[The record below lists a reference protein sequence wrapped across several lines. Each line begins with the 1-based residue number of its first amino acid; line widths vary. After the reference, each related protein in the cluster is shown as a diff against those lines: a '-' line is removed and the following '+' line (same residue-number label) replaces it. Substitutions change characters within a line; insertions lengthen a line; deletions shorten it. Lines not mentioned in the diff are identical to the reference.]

1 MYCKK
6 EELSNPVKV
15 KTHLEIKKGD
25 ADLYIEKSNDSITLK
40 VSFQDTMDYRTNL
53 ITLTKDEALK
63 VIEALKKMTE

>member
-1 MYCKK
+1 M
-6 EELSNPVKV
+6 
-15 KTHLEIKKGD
+15 THLEIKKGD
-25 ADLYIEKSNDSITLK
+25 TDLYIEKSNDSITLE